1 MLPSL
6 LPLAL
11 EILRD
16 DPMAEGHMYE
26 GDLLSAVVKRSPDVR
41 EEWPELRAELVG
53 ILSELGELPS
63 FFLPEVRSTAREL
76 LSPGPRPGTGTG
88 TGTGTG

>member
-1 MLPSL
+1 
-6 LPLAL
+6 
-11 EILRD
+11 
-16 DPMAEGHMYE
+16 MYE

-88 TGTGTG
+88 TGTG